1 MSIVVV
7 VVVDATAAVA
17 QAKSC
22 LSSFCANEKQENQ
35 REKRMKNETRNE
47 RTVARFEAPQ

>member
-7 VVVDATAAVA
+7 AAAVA